1 MFWTIKMNDR
11 RRLMTSVKNK
21 GIVRYLLGSIG
32 VLVWING
39 CAVGPNYSAPQTTM
53 PDKWQQDLK
62 YGLNA
67 QGSPNEYWCEFN
79 DPVLAELIARAGKN
93 NTDLRIA
100 WWNLEQSR
108 ARVSEAIGAFFPT
121 VDADGNYTR
130 SRASKYGPGAP
141 EPVAIPNTYIV
152 EYPDPE
158 PQNLT
163 TLGGSASWEID
174 VFGRLRRTYESV
186 QASQQASLEN
196 YHDVMVIIHADVATS
211 YIEART
217 LQKRLKIAAANID
230 LQKKT
235 LALAR
240 ARHESGLVPLLD
252 IAQAKANLAATEASV
267 PTLKAELRRVFNR
280 LDVLMGEQP
289 GTVAGTLIQD
299 GPLPKT
305 PESIAMGLPA
315 DLVRRRP
322 DIRRAERQL
331 AAETALIGVA
341 TAELYPFFTLNGN
354 LHFQA
359 VNTGDIGRPYSAAY
373 SFGPQFNWNLFDGN
387 QIRSRIRAQRA
398 ATQQALVTYERTV
411 LLALQ
416 EIEDAANDYVHEI
429 DRREKLGQ
437 SMASLAESVR
447 LVENQYRNG
456 LTDFQN
462 VLDMQ
467 RSLFLQQDNV
477 AVSEGLS
484 LRNLIR
490 VYRAAGGGWET
501 EVPAA
506 TTQPVCT
513 TQPVK

>member
-1 MFWTIKMNDR
+1 
-11 RRLMTSVKNK
+11 
-21 GIVRYLLGSIG
+21 
-32 VLVWING
+32 
-39 CAVGPNYSAPQTTM
+39 M
-53 PDKWQQDLK
+53 PDKWQQDLR
-62 YGLNA
+62 YGLSDKNT
-67 QGSPNEYWCEFN
+67 PDEYWREFN
-79 DPVLAELIARAGKN
+79 DPVLMELIERAEKN

-108 ARVSEAIGAFFPT
+108 ARVSEAFGAFFPT

-141 EPVAIPNTYIV
+141 EPVEVPNTYSV
-152 EYPDPE
+152 EYPDPKA
-158 PQNLT
+158 QNLT

-196 YHDVMVIIHADVATS
+196 YHDVMVIIHADVAAS

-217 LQKRLKIAAANID
+217 LQKRLKIAAANIE

-240 ARHESGLVPLLD
+240 ARHESGLAPLLD
-252 IAQAKANLAATEASV
+252 IAQARANLSATEASV
-267 PTLKAELRRVFNR
+267 PTLQAELRRVFNR

-289 GTVAGTLIQD
+289 GTVAAKLIKN

-305 PESIAMGLPA
+305 PDNIAMGLPA

-331 AAETALIGVA
+331 AAQTARIGVA

-359 VNTGDIGRPYSAAY
+359 VNTDDIGRPYSAAY

-387 QIRSRIRAQRA
+387 QIRSRIRAEKA
-398 ATQQALVTYERTV
+398 ATQEALATYERTV

-437 SMASLAESVR
+437 SVASLEESVR

-467 RSLFLQQDNV
+467 RSLFVQQDNV
-477 AVSEGLS
+477 AVSEGLAV
-484 LRNLIR
+484 RNLIS

-501 EVPAA
+501 DQPQT

-513 TQPVK
+513 TQPVKEKNK